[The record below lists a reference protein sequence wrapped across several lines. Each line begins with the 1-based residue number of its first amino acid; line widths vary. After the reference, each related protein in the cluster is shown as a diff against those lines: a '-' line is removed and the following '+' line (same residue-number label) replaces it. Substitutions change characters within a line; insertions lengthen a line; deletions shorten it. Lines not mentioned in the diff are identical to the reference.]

1 MTRAGKGSTYEGGHR
16 VPGIVWAPNR
26 IGPGKC
32 GELIVGMDIMPTSL
46 AMANL
51 VPRKKHRFDGIDV
64 GTAIFEKKNLT
75 ERPVIWG
82 KNSSGALRRGPWKL
96 VKNELYNLYDD
107 PRERKDVAL
116 NYPDRVKQM
125 IKERSV
131 IFEEAIGDSPYDNRI
146 NK

>member
-1 MTRAGKGSTYEGGHR
+1 
-16 VPGIVWAPNR
+16 
-26 IGPGKC
+26 
-32 GELIVGMDIMPTSL
+32 MPTSL

-64 GTAIFEKKNLT
+64 GTAIFEKKNLP

-82 KNSSGALRRGPWKL
+82 KNSSGALRRGSWKL
-96 VKNELYNLYDD
+96 VKNELYNLYDN
-107 PRERKDVAL
+107 PRERKNLAL
-116 NYPDRVKQM
+116 NYPHRVKQM

-131 IFEEAIGDSPYDNRI
+131 IYKEAIGDSPYDNRI

>member
-1 MTRAGKGSTYEGGHR
+1 MCRINRGHGHHANQ
-16 VPGIVWAPNR
+16 PGHGQGDSP
-26 IGPGKC
+26 
-32 GELIVGMDIMPTSL
+32 
-46 AMANL
+46 
-51 VPRKKHRFDGIDV
+51 KKTQVDGIDV
-64 GTAIFEKKNLT
+64 GPAIFEKKNLP

-107 PRERKDVAL
+107 PSERKDIAL
-116 NYPDRVKQM
+116 NYPDRFKQM

-131 IFEEAIGDSPYDNRI
+131 IFEEAIGDSPYDQRP